1 MSGNVK
7 KKAELVPDRCSD
19 LCSDFRQDP
28 YRQDQYK
35 TNMDPGLVK
44 YTLIV
49 IFHVLFCLFLWSYWR
64 TVWSHPGKVP
74 QRFR

>member
-7 KKAELVPDRCSD
+7 KKAELVPDR
-19 LCSDFRQDP
+19 CSDFRQDP